1 MNRKKSLR
9 AAAESTHT
17 AADRRD
23 AADRAVSAISDYAE
37 TFTPYL
43 TEAQERIA
51 PLAKQA
57 QDTVQPLA
65 KQAQDKLEPLA
76 KQAQDKLQPLAK
88 QAQGKLQP
96 LAKQGSALA
105 HDAYDAA
112 APALNDAL
120 GKVTPVVDSA
130 RDKVQSDLLPRLHDA
145 LDSAAGI
152 GQEVTS
158 RGKDVSKRSK
168 KALKQAKKE
177 NAKLKGALGSAT
189 VASKA
194 AGKGVQKAAGKQTEK
209 KSGAKKTLTGIAIVS
224 AIAAIAYLA
233 FKKFFTDPAQS
244 DPWKAYEPASPFAK
258 PDSGAEGAEETA
270 DFPEEPAAETVD
282 QLEPLDDPAV
292 AGADPATTNAA
303 DPVDAAPVV
312 GDTGNTAADA
322 TEEIPT
328 VTPADSVGEEAAPV
342 HADGIGSYT
351 GEDPPEGFTIKGNE
365 RSMKYHTPDSGGYDR
380 TIAEVWFSSE
390 EAAQR
395 AGFTKAQR

>member
-43 TEAQERIA
+43 TEAQERIT

-57 QDTVQPLA
+57 QDKIQPLA
-65 KQAQDKLEPLA
+65 KQAQDKI
-76 KQAQDKLQPLAK
+76 
-88 QAQGKLQP
+88 QP
-96 LAKQGSALA
+96 LAKQGSAFA

-112 APALNDAL
+112 APALNDAW
-120 GKVTPVVDSA
+120 GKVTPVVESA
-130 RDKVQSDLLPRLHDA
+130 REKVQSDFLPRLNDV
-145 LDSAAGI
+145 LDSAADSPAAKEI
-152 GQEVTS
+152 ST
-158 RGKDVSKRSK
+158 RGKEVSKRGK
-168 KALKQAKKE
+168 KALEKARK
-177 NAKLKGALGSAT
+177 NAKMKAAVGSAG

-194 AGKGVQKAAGKQTEK
+194 AGKGVKKAAGKQAEK
-209 KSGAKKTLTGIAIVS
+209 KSGTKKTLTGIALVS

-258 PDSGAEGAEETA
+258 PESGAEQNEETS
-270 DFPEEPAAETVD
+270 DFPEEPQAETLDRLDPV
-282 QLEPLDDPAV
+282 DDPAV
-292 AGADPATTNAA
+292 AGADPGATNAPA
-303 DPVDAAPVV
+303 PVDVVPTVTETDATQEIPAVSSEDAAPAPA
-312 GDTGNTAADA
+312 GEESAADQA
-322 TEEIPT
+322 SAGT
-328 VTPADSVGEEAAPV
+328 
-342 HADGIGSYT
+342 GSYV
-351 GEDPPEGFTIKGNE
+351 GEDPPQGFTIKGNE

-390 EAAQR
+390 EAAQQ